1 MTYDIIVSG
10 LGCAGFSFMY
20 YLLSSPLK
28 DQKILCIDSS
38 KKDQND
44 RTWCYWSE
52 DKLDIHPNQSDL
64 VSWKS
69 LKLEGNIQSNISLNK
84 FSYFHIKSSDFYKEM
99 RARIAFNSNITF
111 VNEVIQSV
119 EKSNSGS
126 YIFTT
131 KSNATF
137 EGTTVINSIPQI
149 LSPFPEKVM
158 KQEFV
163 GWKIKTKSEYFDP
176 KQMVLMDFEENTQ
189 NIPFSFFYILPYSK
203 SEALVEYTT
212 YTKTG
217 VNIEEM
223 KNTLKRYIEKKFS
236 GDFVITF
243 EESGAIP
250 MSTKDFT
257 NSDDPNWINVGTI
270 GGCTKPSTGYTFH
283 TIQKHS
289 KMIVDGLSFGRN
301 KTKLSWNRANRFRFY
316 DNILLNIAAKWPDK
330 LPAIFQEMFSKN
342 SGDQV
347 LKFLNEETRFLEE
360 FNILRKLSFGIFI
373 KSLWNYEKH

>member
-10 LGCAGFSFMY
+10 LGCAGFSFIY
-20 YLLSSPLK
+20 YLLNSPLK
-28 DQKILCIDSS
+28 DKKILCIDSS
-38 KKDQND
+38 KKDHND

-64 VSWKS
+64 VSWKL
-69 LKLEGNIQSNISLNK
+69 LKLVGNKQSNISLDR
-84 FSYFHIKSSDFYKEM
+84 FTYFHIKSSDFYQEM
-99 RARIAFNSNITF
+99 KTKIASNPNIIF

-119 EKSNSGS
+119 EKSNSGT
-126 YIFTT
+126 YVFTL
-131 KSNATF
+131 KNKLLF
-137 EGTTVINSIPQI
+137 EGKTVINSISQI
-149 LSPFPEKVM
+149 SNPFSESIM

-163 GWKIKTKSEYFDP
+163 GWKIKTKSEFFDP
-176 KQMVLMDFEENTQ
+176 KQMVLMDFEKNTQ
-189 NIPFSFFYILPYSK
+189 NNPFSFYYILPYSQN
-203 SEALVEYTT
+203 EALVEYTT
-212 YTKTG
+212 YTKTK
-217 VNIEEM
+217 VSKPEM
-223 KNTLKRYIEKKFS
+223 KNKLKKYIERKFTS
-236 GDFVITF
+236 DYDITF
-243 EESGAIP
+243 QESGSIP
-250 MSTKDFT
+250 MSTKEFT
-257 NSDDPNWINVGTI
+257 SSNDPNWINVGTI

-289 KMIVDGLSFGRN
+289 KMIVDGLSFGKN

-360 FNILRKLSFGIFI
+360 LNILRKLSFGIFI